1 MFAGD
6 FEERQKPFIKQR
18 GPDMQIA
25 ERWACWTVV
34 ALIAAFVPAHAGPL
48 TPVVLAQASPA
59 PASDQPP
66 VATTAPQAPATT
78 VGPAEKAALST
89 PACSVKYLEAKVS
102 GKLQGR
108 KWVDFRRDEC
118 GKRETTAVF
127 PTAISPKYENEK
139 DLDKARTKTCADQ
152 FTANKATNANG
163 GLVWIEKDGGYYAE
177 CVIRLK
183 G

>member
-1 MFAGD
+1 MVAIVALMLLSHTLSPATAD
-6 FEERQKPFIKQR
+6 
-18 GPDMQIA
+18 A
-25 ERWACWTVV
+25 ASSLVV
-34 ALIAAFVPAHAGPL
+34 AQSN
-48 TPVVLAQASPA
+48 T
-59 PASDQPP
+59 
-66 VATTAPQAPATT
+66 QAPAAASGQPPAAAPETRLKTATPTT
-78 VGPAEKAALST
+78 VVGPAEKSALST
-89 PACSVKYLEAKVS
+89 PACSVKYLEAKIS

-127 PTAISPKYENEK
+127 PAAIAPKYDNEK

-177 CVIRLK
+177 CIIRLK

>member
-1 MFAGD
+1 MRKSETVAVAALMLLSHMLL
-6 FEERQKPFIKQR
+6 PASV
-18 GPDMQIA
+18 IA
-25 ERWACWTVV
+25 QTETRTPPAAASTPLPAQPSAATGAPTTVV
-34 ALIAAFVPAHAGPL
+34 A
-48 TPVVLAQASPA
+48 
-59 PASDQPP
+59 
-66 VATTAPQAPATT
+66 
-78 VGPAEKAALST
+78 PAEKSALST
-89 PACSVKYLEAKVS
+89 PMCSVKYLEAKVA

-108 KWVDFRRDEC
+108 KWVDFRREEC

-163 GLVWIEKDGGYYAE
+163 GLVWVEKDGGYYAE

>member
-1 MFAGD
+1 MRKSAIAAVAALTLLSHAVPLATAGAV
-6 FEERQKPFIKQR
+6 ERSV
-18 GPDMQIA
+18 GLTIA
-25 ERWACWTVV
+25 QAQTPAAAPAQPAATTSAPQGATVV
-34 ALIAAFVPAHAGPL
+34 A
-48 TPVVLAQASPA
+48 
-59 PASDQPP
+59 
-66 VATTAPQAPATT
+66 
-78 VGPAEKAALST
+78 PAEKGALST
-89 PACSVKYLEAKVS
+89 PACSVKYLEAKVA
-102 GKLQGR
+102 GKLAGR

-127 PTAISPKYENEK
+127 PTAIAPKYEHEK
-139 DLDKARTKTCADQ
+139 DPDKARTKTCADQ

>member
-1 MFAGD
+1 
-6 FEERQKPFIKQR
+6 
-18 GPDMQIA
+18 MQIA
-25 ERWACWTVV
+25 GRCACWTVA
-34 ALIAAFVPAHAGPL
+34 ALIAAFELPMPVNAGSLTSFVVAQANP
-48 TPVVLAQASPA
+48 TPVPE
-59 PASDQPP
+59 QPP
-66 VATTAPQAPATT
+66 AATAVPKGPATT
-78 VGPAEKAALST
+78 VAPAEKAALST
-89 PACSVKYLEAKVS
+89 PACSVKYLEAKIS
-102 GKLQGR
+102 GKLGGR

-163 GLVWIEKDGGYYAE
+163 GLVWVEKDGGYYAE

>member
-1 MFAGD
+1 MRKSELATMAALALLCPVLSPATAGPAAS
-6 FEERQKPFIKQR
+6 R
-18 GPDMQIA
+18 
-25 ERWACWTVV
+25 
-34 ALIAAFVPAHAGPL
+34 LIAQAETQPAA
-48 TPVVLAQASPA
+48 TPA
-59 PASDQPP
+59 PAAAAQ
-66 VATTAPQAPATT
+66 QQPATT
-78 VGPAEKAALST
+78 VAPAEKGALST
-89 PACSVKYLEAKVS
+89 PACSVKYLEAKVA

-118 GKRETTAVF
+118 GKKETTAVF
-127 PTAISPKYENEK
+127 PTEISPKYANEK

>member
-1 MFAGD
+1 MRKSETAAFAALMLLS
-6 FEERQKPFIKQR
+6 QTLSPATAN
-18 GPDMQIA
+18 PA
-25 ERWACWTVV
+25 SPLVV
-34 ALIAAFVPAHAGPL
+34 AQAGTQTPPAA
-48 TPVVLAQASPA
+48 TSTPA
-59 PASDQPP
+59 PGQPAA
-66 VATTAPQAPATT
+66 ATAAPPTT
-78 VGPAEKAALST
+78 VAPAEKSALST

-127 PTAISPKYENEK
+127 PTAIAPKYENDK

-152 FTANKATNANG
+152 FTANKATKANG

-177 CVIRLK
+177 CIIRLK

>member
-1 MFAGD
+1 MRKSETAAIAALMLLLLLSPVLSPAIAG
-6 FEERQKPFIKQR
+6 PTS
-18 GPDMQIA
+18 PLVIA
-25 ERWACWTVV
+25 QTQAPSATAPTPAPAQPTVATPAPTTVV
-34 ALIAAFVPAHAGPL
+34 A
-48 TPVVLAQASPA
+48 
-59 PASDQPP
+59 
-66 VATTAPQAPATT
+66 
-78 VGPAEKAALST
+78 PAEKSALST
-89 PACSVKYLEAKVS
+89 PACGVKYLEAKVA

-127 PTAISPKYENEK
+127 PTAISPKYESEK

-152 FTANKATNANG
+152 FTANKAANANG
-163 GLVWIEKDGGYYAE
+163 GLVWVEKDGGYYAE